1 MKKKLV
7 IFNILIITLGLL
19 VMFFTGIS
27 VSEKSYKSEAEKNIV
42 TLTKVYVANYND
54 RITEDVPKNV
64 RVTVVDADCRV
75 K

>member
-27 VSEKSYKSEAEKNIV
+27 VSEKSYKSEAEK
-42 TLTKVYVANYND
+42 T
-54 RITEDVPKNV
+54 
-64 RVTVVDADCRV
+64 
-75 K
+75 